1 MLQQNHVSTVK
12 TLQYIAVFL
21 LVLFTSK
28 IITMYYLLILLTS
41 IIYYILFTST
51 FY

>member
-28 IITMYYLLILLTS
+28 IITMYYLLLTS

-51 FY
+51 FS